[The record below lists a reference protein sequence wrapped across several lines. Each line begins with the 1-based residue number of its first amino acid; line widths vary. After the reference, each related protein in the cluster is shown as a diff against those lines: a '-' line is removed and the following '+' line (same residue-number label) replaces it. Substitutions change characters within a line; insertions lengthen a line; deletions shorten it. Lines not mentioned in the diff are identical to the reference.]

1 MKQGECQG
9 NGAAPAGFQQECTLM
24 LNAQRQAGHVI
35 NITSPISKQS
45 TSQAGIVF
53 VDDTN
58 LWAGLDEDDDAES
71 ATYKAQQGVTNWGKL
86 LIAGGGALQ
95 PPKCKWTVH
104 DQVVKE
110 DGIWEYR
117 TINLTLPADNKN
129 KDVDTMRDDTLSNLK
144 TKVPQASGDVVAIKQ
159 LMQSEAAKNLGLF
172 TRPDGVNEPHLAQ
185 IKERIE
191 E

>member
-1 MKQGECQG
+1 M
-9 NGAAPAGFQQECTLM
+9 
-24 LNAQRQAGHVI
+24 
-35 NITSPISKQS
+35 
-45 TSQAGIVF
+45 TSQVGIVF

-58 LWAGLDEDDDAES
+58 LWAGLEEEDDAKS
-71 ATYKAQQGVTNWGKL
+71 AAYKAQQGVANWGKL
-86 LIAGGGALQ
+86 LIAGGDALQ

-159 LMQSEAAKNLGLF
+159 LMQSKATKNLGLF